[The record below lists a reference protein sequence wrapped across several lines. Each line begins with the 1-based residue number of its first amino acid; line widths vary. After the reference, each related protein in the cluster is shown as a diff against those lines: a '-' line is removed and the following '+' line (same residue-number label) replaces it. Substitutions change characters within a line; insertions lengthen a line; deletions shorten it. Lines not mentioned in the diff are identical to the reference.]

1 MRKKYIRV
9 YTELRGF
16 NYCYYYLL
24 HEKIGSLLKYPAN
37 FLLLT
42 PYSLFV
48 TNPFP
53 LATYHYLP
61 VF

>member
-16 NYCYYYLL
+16 NYCYMK
-24 HEKIGSLLKYPAN
+24 KIGSLLKYLAN

-53 LATYHYLP
+53 LVTYHYLL